1 MSARLAT
8 IAALTAPLWGF
19 AGSASPAGQDAPPP
33 VAPPSQEATP
43 TGPTDGPAGRPHSA
57 LDGQE
62 LDDRHRA
69 RIRKG
74 LQWLAD
80 AQATDGSY
88 GREHYPIACTALAG
102 LAFLSAGDVPDRGPR
117 GPVLKRCLEYLLQ
130 QAAIPKM
137 GYLGDVGGR
146 MYSHG
151 FAALFFAE
159 VVGMVEAA
167 RREEVSRSLH
177 MAVHLIERTQDSNGG
192 WYYEPNRNSGSHG
205 ADISVTICQVMALR
219 AAQGA
224 GVAVSRDVVDRAV
237 RCVKAA
243 CKPDGHFVYRVVDG
257 QASTDPRNPF
267 PRSAAG
273 TCMLYMLGEYD
284 APELKLGLGYLR
296 KSIAAAG
303 GPTANGGL
311 QALSP
316 QFYHYAVY
324 YAALAIFQA
333 GGSDWATYFPRIRDD
348 LMSRQLED
356 GRWDEGFTH
365 GHLGTAM
372 ALIALQ
378 IPYRYLPILQR

>member
-1 MSARLAT
+1 MTPIRLAV
-8 IAALTAPLWGF
+8 AALLGF
-19 AGSASPAGQDAPPP
+19 AGLAPPPGQDALPAG
-33 VAPPSQEATP
+33 APPSQEADP
-43 TGPTDGPAGRPHSA
+43 TAPTDGPAGRPASA

-62 LDDRHRA
+62 LDEVARA

-74 LQWLAD
+74 LAWLA
-80 AQATDGSY
+80 ASQAPDGSY

-102 LAFLSAGDVPDRGPR
+102 LAFLSAGDVPGRGPR
-117 GPVLKRCLEYLLQ
+117 GPVLKKCLDYLLQ

-151 FAALFFAE
+151 FATLFFAE
-159 VVGMVEAA
+159 VVGMVEPQAL
-167 RREEVSRSLH
+167 RDETRKSLH
-177 MAVHLIERTQDSNGG
+177 MAVHLIERTQDQNGG
-192 WYYEPNRNSGSHG
+192 WHYEPNRNSGTNG

-224 GVAVSRDVVDRAV
+224 GLSVSREVVDRAI

-257 QASTDPRNPF
+257 QATNDPLKNAF

-284 APELKLGLGYLR
+284 ATELKLGLGYLR
-296 KSIAAAG
+296 KTIAAAPG
-303 GPTANGGL
+303 TGGL
-311 QALSP
+311 QTPAG
-316 QFYHYAVY
+316 QFYHYAIY
-324 YAALAIFQA
+324 YAALALFQA
-333 GGSDWATYFPRIRDD
+333 GGADWATYFPKIRDD
-348 LMSRQLED
+348 LLARQLED
-356 GRWDEGFTH
+356 GRWDENFTQ